1 MKIVNINVGKLK
13 PGMIIFEDV
22 INLSGAIIL
31 TKDSILDDNS
41 ITKLKSNN
49 VEKVKIFFADSLT
62 GIDNLNAVYNK
73 EKVEIFQRSYDE
85 KVDEITDILKSI
97 GRGDNVEIDEI
108 KNISLKIVNEFDIL
122 SDLLNFMNVLKPL
135 DDLTFAHSLNVSI
148 ISIVIGNWLGMSE
161 DDLSDLATAGL
172 LHDVGKTQ
180 IDEKILE
187 KPSKLTTEEF
197 EEMKKHPALG
207 YKMVENMVGVNDN
220 IRNSV
225 LMHHERIDGSGYPLS
240 LKDEGIPLLPK
251 IIAIADIYDAMT
263 SNRPYRD
270 KMCPFDVIRDFE
282 MHTFGKLDTKALTTF
297 LSNIANSY
305 KGDFVELSNGEIGE
319 VVFINPNR
327 VWQPIIRVGEEF
339 VDLSTSKEIS
349 IKEII

>member
-1 MKIVNINVGKLK
+1 M
-13 PGMIIFEDV
+13 E
-22 INLSGAIIL
+22 
-31 TKDSILDDNS
+31 
-41 ITKLKSNN
+41 
-49 VEKVKIFFADSLT
+49 
-62 GIDNLNAVYNK
+62 
-73 EKVEIFQRSYDE
+73 
-85 KVDEITDILKSI
+85 
-97 GRGDNVEIDEI
+97 EI

-135 DDLTFAHSLNVSI
+135 DDSTFAHSLNVSI
-148 ISIVIGNWLGMSE
+148 IGIVIGNWLGMSE
-161 DDLSDLATAGL
+161 AELSDLATAGL

-187 KPSKLTTEEF
+187 KPSKLTEEEF

-225 LMHHERIDGSGYPLS
+225 LMHHERIDGSGYPLG
-240 LKDEGIPLLPK
+240 LKDEGIPLFPK

-327 VWQPIIRVGEEF
+327 IWQPIIRVGEEF
-339 VDLSTSKEIS
+339 VDLSTSKDIS